1 MADGNQRDLFD
12 SSSEDERVKRQRLAG
27 EGVPAPL
34 GVDLKEAIKRAVGA
48 SRLPKD
54 VYTHLAKE
62 C

>member
-1 MADGNQRDLFD
+1 MADGNRRDLFD

-48 SRLPKD
+48 SRLPND
-54 VYTHLAKE
+54 VCTHLAKE